1 MTSGTQQ
8 NIFQD
13 PIGRQATTTY
23 YQATPC
29 RHIRAHQ
36 LNGKKLDDDKNCIV
50 IWSQKFIIIIIII
63 IERKDL
69 GGVMSRDC
77 KDTVQ
82 KLKTVTERECDAR

>member
-1 MTSGTQQ
+1 MTFGHCCKAAAVMEKLSHLNSET
-8 NIFQD
+8 ILMHL
-13 PIGRQATTTY
+13 RVCTS
-23 YQATPC
+23 
-29 RHIRAHQ
+29 RHIQ
-36 LNGKKLDDDKNCIV
+36 CIMYV
-50 IWSQKFIIIIIII
+50 CVVCSVLKWLIIIIIII

>member
-1 MTSGTQQ
+1 VYATRTRNHEVEERRRRYCAAEDSTQQ
-8 NIFQD
+8 A
-13 PIGRQATTTY
+13 PHTHTHT
-23 YQATPC
+23 
-29 RHIRAHQ
+29 HI
-36 LNGKKLDDDKNCIV
+36 V
-50 IWSQKFIIIIIII
+50 IIIII